1 MSAKI
6 GNDLAIKAFNKKLS
20 DSYENVLNTNTSN
33 VISICTNSC
42 SATIA
47 VMNATLQLIS
57 GATSIFFIFITIFI
71 INKKVATIASVLIG
85 ASYII
90 VALISKKRLLSN
102 SRLLSTTNAE
112 QIKSLQEGLNS
123 IRDIK
128 LDGTKEYFVD
138 EFAKSDGKYRIQ
150 RAESDFIGLFPKYII
165 EPVGIAS
172 ICIAAI
178 EMKIRGAD
186 EVQLLT
192 VLGAFA
198 LGAQRILPLLQ
209 QVYSSWAQMWSWTS
223 QVNDFIDMLEIE
235 QKEASAKTP
244 NQDALNER
252 DKDEREYIILK
263 NIKYRYSNTDSYVID
278 ELNMTIRKGENIGF
292 IGSTGCGKST
302 LMDILMGLLSPA
314 KGRLIVEGKSIGE
327 DLESENARNWRK
339 RISHVPQDLYL
350 ADKTILENIAYGK
363 A

>member
-1 MSAKI
+1 MSARI

-33 VISICTNSC
+33 VISICTSSC

-47 VMNATLQLIS
+47 VMNATLQLVS

-209 QVYSSWAQMWSWTS
+209 QVYSSWA
-223 QVNDFIDMLEIE
+223 
-235 QKEASAKTP
+235 
-244 NQDALNER
+244 
-252 DKDEREYIILK
+252 
-263 NIKYRYSNTDSYVID
+263 
-278 ELNMTIRKGENIGF
+278 
-292 IGSTGCGKST
+292 
-302 LMDILMGLLSPA
+302 
-314 KGRLIVEGKSIGE
+314 
-327 DLESENARNWRK
+327 
-339 RISHVPQDLYL
+339 
-350 ADKTILENIAYGK
+350 
-363 A
+363 